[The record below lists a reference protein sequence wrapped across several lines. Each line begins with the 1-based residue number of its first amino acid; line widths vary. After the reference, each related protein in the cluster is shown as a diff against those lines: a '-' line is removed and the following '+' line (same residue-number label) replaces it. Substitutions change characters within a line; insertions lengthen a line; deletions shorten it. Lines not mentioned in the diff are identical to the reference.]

1 MRVRRTQGNANVR
14 PQCAGRPATH
24 PQRGA
29 QQSRGRAPPE
39 RTDNMNYRVGA
50 MRLSE
55 GAGTREL
62 VVGAMSVHRYAQQQA
77 LAQALRRNGAAV
89 EVHCGEHQVLA
100 RLNKARS
107 RVVEGHLRWRFL
119 AGTLGYSRVLA
130 GTRRR
135 AVLRPRGTPG
145 VLRGT
150 PDAEL
155 LFMQPH
161 CYALLHRPLGG
172 LIELGAAHRRL
183 ALGAIL
189 AFVTA

>member
-1 MRVRRTQGNANVR
+1 
-14 PQCAGRPATH
+14 
-24 PQRGA
+24 
-29 QQSRGRAPPE
+29 
-39 RTDNMNYRVGA
+39 
-50 MRLSE
+50 
-55 GAGTREL
+55 
-62 VVGAMSVHRYAQQQA
+62 MSVHRYAQQQA

-107 RVVEGHLRWRFL
+107 PVLEGQALKVAVPR
-119 AGTLGYSRVLA
+119 GYSRVLS
-130 GTRRR
+130 GTRGHS
-135 AVLRPRGTPG
+135 AACCSAPEGYPW

-155 LFMQPH
+155 TFVQPH

>member
-1 MRVRRTQGNANVR
+1 
-14 PQCAGRPATH
+14 
-24 PQRGA
+24 
-29 QQSRGRAPPE
+29 
-39 RTDNMNYRVGA
+39 
-50 MRLSE
+50 
-55 GAGTREL
+55 
-62 VVGAMSVHRYAQQQA
+62 MSVHRYAQQQA
-77 LAQALRRNGAAV
+77 LGQALRRNGAAV

-107 RVVEGHLRWRFL
+107 PVLEGQALTVAVPR
-119 AGTLGYSRVLA
+119 GYSRVLS

-155 LFMQPH
+155 TFVQPH